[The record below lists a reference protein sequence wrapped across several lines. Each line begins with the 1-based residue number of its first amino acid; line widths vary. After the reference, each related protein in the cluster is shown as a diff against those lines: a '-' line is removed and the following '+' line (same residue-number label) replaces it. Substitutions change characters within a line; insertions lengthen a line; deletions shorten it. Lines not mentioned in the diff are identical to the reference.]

1 MNLNVHSSNTNIIQY
16 LRERFPIV
24 SLSLFSFITALAINS
39 SFEVH
44 NYIKV
49 FCVALIYLLF
59 LFHLRVLDEF
69 KDYQYDNKNHKDR
82 PIQRG
87 LISLS
92 FIKTIGV
99 INFVLLSSIA
109 LLVSSIYVFLL
120 CMVSLL
126 YTGLMFKEFF
136 ISDYLRKRPVFYLI
150 SHEIVLIP
158 LYLFF
163 YSVINGKLWVFSD
176 FNKLSLFLFTFI
188 PIILIEIGRK
198 LKHRYS
204 TEGKITNDTYA
215 FIWGEKKSIQI
226 FAILVLIAGLLSV
239 FIQNFNFIFSA
250 LIIISSF
257 IIFLGSYLYPKLIIN
272 NNILITSTFVLGL
285 PFLLLL

>member
-1 MNLNVHSSNTNIIQY
+1 MNFNADTSNKNIMQY
-16 LRERFPIV
+16 LKERFPIV
-24 SLSLFSFITALAINS
+24 SLSLFSLITALAINS
-39 SFEVH
+39 SSETH

-69 KDYQYDNKNHKDR
+69 KDYQYDNENHKDR
-82 PIQRG
+82 PIQSG

-92 FIKTIGV
+92 FIKKIGV
-99 INFVLLSSIA
+99 INFVLLNFIA
-109 LLVSSIYVFLL
+109 LLISSPYVFLL

-136 ISDYLRKRPVFYLI
+136 IPDYLRKRPVFYLI

-163 YSVINGKLWVFSD
+163 YSVINGKLWFFSD
-176 FNKLSLFLFTFI
+176 FNKLSLFLYTFI

-204 TEGKITNDTYA
+204 KEGKTTNDTYA
-215 FIWGEKKSIQI
+215 FIWGERKSIQI
-226 FAILVLIAGLLSV
+226 FSILILIAGLLSI
-239 FIQNFNFIFSA
+239 FIQNFNFIFST

-257 IIFLGSYLYPKLIIN
+257 IIFLGSYLYPKLIIDN
-272 NNILITSTFVLGL
+272 NMLITSIFVLAL
-285 PFLLLL
+285 PFLILV